1 MYRRW
6 RREGGANEG
15 QKEAGKRRIAAGE
28 EGIFRG
34 EKRPFRPSSE
44 EVKREERGRKEG
56 EKGQKNCI
64 SLRDKAVRFG
74 GELWRESAVL
84 FL

>member
-1 MYRRW
+1 MKGIK
-6 RREGGANEG
+6 REGR
-15 QKEAGKRRIAAGE
+15 EAGKRRIAAGE

-34 EKRPFRPSSE
+34 EKRPFHPSSE
-44 EVKREERGRKEG
+44 EAKREERGRKEG